1 MHRMHYVMHAH
12 ALCKNKKYPGN
23 DLRKWPGALNPV
35 FLMPRS
41 DCTFVKGVRELVG
54 INYER
59 VQDTIKFSF
68 ERRIEKK
75 LPRDSEIEP

>member
-1 MHRMHYVMHAH
+1 MRMHYV
-12 ALCKNKKYPGN
+12 KIRNTQETI
-23 DLRKWPGALNPV
+23 RKWPAALNPV

-59 VQDTIKFSF
+59 VQDIPRDSF

-75 LPRDSEIEP
+75 HPRDSEIEP

>member
-1 MHRMHYVMHAH
+1 MHRMQYVMHAH

-35 FLMPRS
+35 FLMPY
-41 DCTFVKGVRELVG
+41 CTFVKGVRELVR

-59 VQDTIKFSF
+59 VQDIPRDSF
-68 ERRIEKK
+68 ERRIEEKH
-75 LPRDSEIEP
+75 PRDLEIEP